1 MTQKRLLIIT
11 RHRLHENNGGA
22 NATKGFIHCLAS
34 IFDDCSLI
42 CPAFEGDATLYIPAN
57 VKLYPYH
64 DQRSRITKGLDV
76 WRGKICAN
84 EPYVKRHLKDHA
96 YDIIVVDHSFAGALL
111 VNAIKDTGAKMIT
124 IHHNVERD
132 YQHDNRKEYSI
143 LFRWPYIHYAQKAE
157 KECLQYSD
165 INLTLTEKDALEFKS
180 WYPDR
185 DMHLYPW
192 GTFDY
197 RPMEDKTL
205 SPKHKEPHFIIT
217 GSLYFM
223 QSLNP
228 IMEFIQHY
236 WPLVKDVCHEAR
248 LTIAGRNPSQILYK
262 TCKDDNSITIIPNP
276 DDMAAL
282 VSQANYYICP
292 INAGSGLKLRVMDG
306 LKQGLPVLCHQIS
319 AAGYEPLEI
328 AGCVYSYHNEESF
341 GKKLHQL
348 LTSEMDPNIV
358 YQTFKKCFSLETG
371 ISRLNDI
378 LLQENIL

>member
-1 MTQKRLLIIT
+1 MNPRLLIIT
-11 RHRLHENNGGA
+11 RHRLCENNGGA
-22 NATKGFIHCLAS
+22 NGSKGFVHCFAHL
-34 IFDDCSLI
+34 FDDCSI
-42 CPAFEGDATLYIPAN
+42 IFPEFKNPTSYIPDKY
-57 VKLYPYH
+57 KLFPCH
-64 DQRSRITKGLDV
+64 DRRSKIRKGIDCYRGVLSPLATFAIKHLYSNRYDV
-76 WRGKICAN
+76 
-84 EPYVKRHLKDHA
+84 
-96 YDIIVVDHSFAGALL
+96 VVIDHSFIATIPLL
-111 VNAIKDTGAKMIT
+111 QAIKNSGATLIT

-143 LFRWPYIHYAQKAE
+143 LFRWPYIHYAQRAE

-165 INLTLTEKDALEFKS
+165 INLTLTKKDALEFKS
-180 WYPDR
+180 WYPDC

-192 GTFDY
+192 GIFEY
-197 RPMEDKTL
+197 RPMEDKAL
-205 SPKHKEPHFIIT
+205 SPKHKEFHFIIT

-228 IMEFIQHY
+228 IMEFLQHY
-236 WPLVKDVCHEAR
+236 WPLVKEVCHDAR
-248 LTIAGRNPSQILYK
+248 LTIAGRNPSPILYK
-262 TCKDDNSITIIPNP
+262 TCKGDNSITIIPNP
-276 DDMAAL
+276 VDMAVL

-292 INAGSGLKLRVMDG
+292 INAGSGLKLRVLDG

-319 AAGYEPLEI
+319 AAGYEPLEV
-328 AGCVYSYHNEESF
+328 AGCIYSYHNEESF
-341 GKKLHQL
+341 CKKLHQL